1 MAEREERS
9 GTSAA
14 AAAAEQ
20 VRVIVEAAER
30 SAAALE
36 AAAREEAAR
45 IRAEADA
52 ESSAKREA
60 AARLADRADK
70 LERRLDELVEGVQTA
85 VAGLKEDLE
94 ELRAGEGPVPVEAAT
109 EQPVP
114 ALTGADVDPTIAE
127 AEIVAA
133 PGPDVPDT
141 GEDQVPAVGRES
153 EAAPEGAPES
163 DAAPEGGREADAA
176 PEGARVL
183 ALKMALDGTPREET
197 ARYLRENFELDDP
210 EALLDEVYARAGS

>member
-1 MAEREERS
+1 MAEREERP

-20 VRVIVEAAER
+20 VRAIVEAAER

-45 IRAEADA
+45 IRAEAEA
-52 ESSAKREA
+52 EASTKREA
-60 AARLADRADK
+60 AARLADRADE
-70 LERRLDELVEGVQTA
+70 LERRLDELVEGVRTA

-94 ELRAGEGPVPVEAAT
+94 ELRAGERPMPVEAAT
-109 EQPVP
+109 EQPV
-114 ALTGADVDPTIAE
+114 AAVTGADVDPTIAE
-127 AEIVAA
+127 AEVLAA
-133 PGPDVPDT
+133 PEPDVPDT
-141 GEDQVPAVGRES
+141 AEDQVPAVGHDS
-153 EAAPEGAPES
+153 DTAPEGARES
-163 DAAPEGGREADAA
+163 DTA

-197 ARYLRENFELDDP
+197 ARYLRENFELEDP
-210 EALLDEVYARAGS
+210 EALLDEVYARAGG

>member
-1 MAEREERS
+1 MAERDERP

-20 VRVIVEAAER
+20 VHAIVEAAER

-36 AAAREEAAR
+36 AAAREDAAR
-45 IRAEADA
+45 IRAEGEA
-52 ESSAKREA
+52 EVSAKREA
-60 AARLADRADK
+60 AARLADRADE
-70 LERRLDELVEGVQTA
+70 LERRLDELLEGVRTA
-85 VAGLKEDLE
+85 VAGLKQDLE

-114 ALTGADVDPTIAE
+114 AVTGPDVDPAIAE
-127 AEIVAA
+127 AEVVAA
-133 PGPDVPDT
+133 PAPDVPDAAET
-141 GEDQVPAVGRES
+141 EVPAVGRE
-153 EAAPEGAPES
+153 A
-163 DAAPEGGREADAA
+163 DAAGEPPAPAGA

-210 EALLDEVYARAGS
+210 EALLDEVYARAGG